1 MDDSSPLDNLELI
14 EKVDSANIFSYLQ
27 RFDRQVAQ
35 ALALSAQLDSEKW
48 MGQTGTL
55 RQIVFSGMG
64 GSAIGGDLVRDLLG
78 PDLGVPLVVNRSY
91 FLPFVDSQTL
101 VVLCS
106 YSGNT
111 AETLSCFSKAR
122 EAGARILTITSG
134 GQLLEASRRYA
145 TPVVLIPGG
154 YPPRCAIGFTSV
166 LLLGLLARLD
176 LAPDLDIAGWGSWLE
191 ARASALGPGIPVRE
205 NSAKQLAERLQG
217 CILLIYGSQGRLG
230 SVARRWAGQ
239 FAENGKQLAHFSVI
253 PEMNHNE
260 LVGWRHPEQPLSRL
274 AAIFLRD
281 REEHQEVSRRFQ
293 LTADLVRERAG
304 HCEEIWSSGSSWPE
318 RLWSLVLL
326 GDFTSVYT
334 GILNGEDPTPV
345 EVIEQFKRRLKEE

>member
-1 MDDSSPLDNLELI
+1 MDDLSHLDNPDLI
-14 EKVDSANIFSYLQ
+14 KGIDSANIFSYLH

-35 ALALSAQLDSEKW
+35 ALTLSEQLDPEQW
-48 MGQTGTL
+48 MVQGVPPGQIL
-55 RQIVFSGMG
+55 VSGMG

-78 PDLGVPLVVNRSY
+78 PDLGVPLLVNRSY
-91 FLPFVDSQTL
+91 SLPFVDSKTL

-111 AETLSCFSKAR
+111 AETLSCFSQAR
-122 EAGARILTITSG
+122 GAGARILSITSG
-134 GQLLEASRRYA
+134 GQLLEASRRYG
-145 TPVVLIPGG
+145 TPAVVIPGG

-166 LLLGLLARLD
+166 LLLRLLARLR
-176 LAPDLDIAGWGSWLE
+176 LAPDLDVAGWGSWLE
-191 ARASALGPGIPVRE
+191 TRANALGPEIPVRE
-205 NSAKQLAERLQG
+205 NSAKQLAERLRG

-239 FAENGKQLAHFSVI
+239 FAENGKQFAHFSVI

-260 LVGWRHPEQPLSRL
+260 LVGWKHPEKPLSRL

-281 REEHQEVSRRFQ
+281 HAEHQEVSRRFQ
-293 LTADLVRERAG
+293 LSVELVRERAG
-304 HCEEIWSSGSSWPE
+304 HCEEVWSNGSSWPE

-326 GDFTSVYT
+326 GDFASVYT
-334 GILNGEDPTPV
+334 GILNREDPTPV
-345 EVIEQFKRRLKEE
+345 EVIEEFKRRLKEE

>member
-1 MDDSSPLDNLELI
+1 MDSLPQLDNLDLI
-14 EKVDSANIFSYLQ
+14 KRIDSANIFSYLH

-35 ALALSAQLDSEKW
+35 ALTLSEQLDPAKW
-48 MGQTGTL
+48 MGQGATP
-55 RQIVFSGMG
+55 RQVVVSGMG
-64 GSAIGGDLVRDLLG
+64 GSAIGGNLVQDLLG
-78 PDLGVPLVVNRSY
+78 PELGVPLLVNRSY
-91 FLPFVDSQTL
+91 SLPFVDSKTL

-111 AETLSCFSKAR
+111 AETLSCFSMARKAR
-122 EAGARILTITSG
+122 ARILTITSG
-134 GQLLEASRRYA
+134 GQLLEASRRCGSPA
-145 TPVVLIPGG
+145 VVIPGG
-154 YPPRCAIGFTSV
+154 YPPRCAVGFTSV
-166 LLLGLLARLD
+166 LLLSLLARLR

-191 ARASALGPGIPVRE
+191 PQANALGPEIQVRE
-205 NSAKQLAERLQG
+205 NSAKQLAERLRG

-239 FAENGKQLAHFSVI
+239 FAENGKQFAHFSVI

-260 LVGWRHPEQPLSRL
+260 LVGWKHPEKPLSRL

-281 REEHQEVSRRFQ
+281 REEHPEISRRFQ

-304 HCEEIWSSGSSWPE
+304 HCEDIWSKGSSWPE

-334 GILNGEDPTPV
+334 GIQNREDPTPV
-345 EVIEQFKRRLKEE
+345 EVIEELKRRLKEE

>member
-1 MDDSSPLDNLELI
+1 M
-14 EKVDSANIFSYLQ
+14 
-27 RFDRQVAQ
+27 
-35 ALALSAQLDSEKW
+35 
-48 MGQTGTL
+48 
-55 RQIVFSGMG
+55 
-64 GSAIGGDLVRDLLG
+64 
-78 PDLGVPLVVNRSY
+78 
-91 FLPFVDSQTL
+91 
-101 VVLCS
+101 
-106 YSGNT
+106 
-111 AETLSCFSKAR
+111 
-122 EAGARILTITSG
+122 TSG
-134 GQLLEASRRYA
+134 GQLLEVCRRYA
-145 TPVVLIPGG
+145 TPAVLLPGG
-154 YPPRCAIGFTSV
+154 YPPRCAIGFSSV
-166 LLLGLLARLD
+166 LLLSLLARLH
-176 LAPDLDIAGWGSWLE
+176 LAPDLDISGWASWLE
-191 ARASALGPGIPVRE
+191 VRANALGPEIQVRE
-205 NSAKQLAERLQG
+205 NSAKQLAERLRG